1 MSNIECITVDS
12 EIEEY
17 LWKEYA
23 AGTLFTILPS
33 LKYINNY
40 ALVLGQSKD
49 EDKETTI
56 RYVIS
61 NLWKIARS
69 FRVSGS
75 NEPYWYV
82 MDELGSAL
90 NHSDIPNMALFPLL
104 YSPSNDF
111 SKDMTPICVMWPIS
125 DLLLGSLLY
134 RDFLNGVSEV
144 QARSARLSVWYDTPK
159 DFFIT
164 QNAELKATLTG
175 NFKEEEVVKAE
186 EKEEVKHRMRVFTD
200 AEDLKK
206 HLNLPTFEIT
216 ENVEI
221 TDIIW
226 LEKATLVQKK

>member
-1 MSNIECITVDS
+1 MSNIENITVDS
-12 EIEEY
+12 EIEAY

-23 AGTLFTILPS
+23 AGTLSTILPS

-49 EDKETTI
+49 EDKENTI

-69 FRVSGS
+69 FYVPGS

-82 MDELGSAL
+82 MDELGSAI

-104 YSPSNDF
+104 YSLSNDF
-111 SKDMTPICVMWPIS
+111 SKDMTPICVMWPIR
-125 DLLLGSLLY
+125 DLMLGSLLY
-134 RDFLNGVSEV
+134 IDFLNGVSEL

-164 QNAELKATLTG
+164 QNAELKSSLVG
-175 NFKEEEVVKAE
+175 NFKEEEVVKVE
-186 EKEEVKHRMRVFTD
+186 EKEELKGELKLFTD
-200 AEDLKK
+200 AEELKK
-206 HLNLPTFEIT
+206 HLNLPMFEII
-216 ENVEI
+216 ENIE
-221 TDIIW
+221 TADIIW
-226 LEKATLVQKK
+226 LEKATLIQKK